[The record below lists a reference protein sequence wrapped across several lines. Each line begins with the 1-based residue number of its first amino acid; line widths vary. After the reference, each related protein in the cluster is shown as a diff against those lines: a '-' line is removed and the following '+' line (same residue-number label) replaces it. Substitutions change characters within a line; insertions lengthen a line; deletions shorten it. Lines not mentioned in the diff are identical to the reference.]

1 MVLGSQLGKIDETP
15 PPSRRG
21 LVAACRRPGEA
32 FSLVQAR
39 APGRVPGRCSARLGP
54 PGENTTTRGHQSESP
69 RLRNHAE
76 WEAPASRAGPG
87 RVSSMGSSGGQL
99 SLRSLSLPLGAGP
112 QGAPPGGPKMGP
124 GRGGVGTARTF
135 RGIKGGHR
143 SLTVVYRG
151 GPPRGPTALGAV
163 GNGGPRVVSLNRLLV
178 ATYLSFLQSC

>member
-1 MVLGSQLGKIDETP
+1 
-15 PPSRRG
+15 
-21 LVAACRRPGEA
+21 
-32 FSLVQAR
+32 
-39 APGRVPGRCSARLGP
+39 
-54 PGENTTTRGHQSESP
+54 
-69 RLRNHAE
+69 
-76 WEAPASRAGPG
+76 
-87 RVSSMGSSGGQL
+87 MGSSGGQL

-112 QGAPPGGPKMGP
+112 QGSPPGPRILAP

-178 ATYLSFLQSC
+178 ATYLSSGLTLILVSLLI